1 MVDTLC
7 NTGENWAG
15 HVEIIGGRGEILKIY
30 LKFIKRQDHCGGY
43 F

>member
-15 HVEIIGGRGEILKIY
+15 HVNILGERREILKIY
-30 LKFIKRQDHCGGY
+30 LKFIKRQDHFGRIR
-43 F
+43 